1 MDLSKAFDTADHSIL
16 LKKLV
21 MYGVN
26 TTNLVWFACY
36 LNGRKKY
43 IKIAESANT
52 LEKDIKCGVP
62 QGSLLGPF
70 LLLFYVNDLP
80 NSCWQYKF
88 FFEHSNISILF
99 KTVNVELIKV
109 NEWFSANKLPLNAR
123 KTKISLFHKLSKRY
137 SIPFFLPTL
146 KIINHDIKRASTM
159 KSLGVLLDDNLSWKE
174 HIKYIE
180 NKIGKNIGLTYR
192 AKPFL
197 DQESLLV
204 LLILSCQPC

>member
-21 MYGVN
+21 MYGVS

-80 NSCWQYKF
+80 NSC
-88 FFEHSNISILF
+88 
-99 KTVNVELIKV
+99 
-109 NEWFSANKLPLNAR
+109 
-123 KTKISLFHKLSKRY
+123 
-137 SIPFFLPTL
+137 
-146 KIINHDIKRASTM
+146 
-159 KSLGVLLDDNLSWKE
+159 
-174 HIKYIE
+174 
-180 NKIGKNIGLTYR
+180 
-192 AKPFL
+192 
-197 DQESLLV
+197 
-204 LLILSCQPC
+204 